1 MAGEQ
6 NRRVAVTGLGMVTA
20 FGAGVKVF
28 WDALL
33 DGRTALERLGT
44 VPGPLADLYVGRVD
58 DEVLTAAVSGRA
70 ATLPGERTCA
80 LLDVA
85 AAEALEHSGLL
96 DGRAGHRYGLGI
108 GTCQGVLRAAGAE
121 LPVDMTRHAV
131 DQLTRPADLIGH
143 RYGFTGPRTVVSTAC
158 SSSTTV
164 LGWAAAQIEDGRA
177 DVMLA
182 GGVEG
187 LCLFALAGFHGLK
200 ATSAGRCAPY
210 TTSDGMS
217 LGEGGAVLVL
227 EEWEHA
233 RRRGARIL
241 ARFMGCGMSADAYH
255 AVAPDPTARGA
266 LAAMRRALSVAG
278 IQPDQIDYVN
288 GHGTGT
294 ANNDAMEKEAMVL
307 LLGERAATVPVST
320 IKPATGHALGAA
332 GAIEAVASVLAIQ
345 HGIAPPTVSA
355 SGADPRL
362 NIVPGRPQPT
372 HIDVALSNSYAFG
385 GNNASVVFASAGY
398 RPPAATGRLPLAPA
412 APGAPRAAREVVV
425 SGIGAAGIPGLGS
438 GIGPES
444 GPGAWLDLLCAGD
457 HTRGGEPG
465 PEPVPPPSVPPATWR
480 RMDRYTRR
488 ALLATVTALA
498 DAGIDPRDPD
508 GDADTAALMFATG
521 HGPMDSTERL
531 GRSLSPELIPA
542 RRSQFA
548 QTTMTSAPG
557 TLGIC
562 LGLRGPCATFLSEG
576 AAGLQA
582 LDYAAALVARG
593 EAGYAVVVGTDD
605 DTAALREAYHRW
617 WGSDAG
623 SPRLADGAVALVV
636 EPAIRA
642 RARNREAYAVLDGAA
657 HAGGPPF
664 AAAAGVTPRHGATFV
679 AAMRQALARAGC
691 QPEQIRCVAG
701 AATGAGPRDRAERD
715 ALREVLPRGTPV
727 VAAAAH
733 VGDLLGAASLAS
745 VVAGVLALR
754 GQLPGTTGAARPDA
768 DRVLV
773 NAAGAGGTVASLVLR
788 PPAGTAGR

>member
-1 MAGEQ
+1 
-6 NRRVAVTGLGMVTA
+6 MVTA

-96 DGRAGHRYGLGI
+96 DGRAGHRYGVGI
-108 GTCQGVLRAAGAE
+108 GTCQGVLRGPGAE

-131 DQLTRPADLIGH
+131 DQLTRPADLIGR
-143 RYGFTGPRTVVSTAC
+143 RYGFTGPRTVMSTAC

-164 LGWAAAQIEDGRA
+164 LGWAAAQVEDGRA

-217 LGEGGAVLVL
+217 LGEGSAVLVL

-278 IQPDQIDYVN
+278 IEPDQIDYVN

-294 ANNDAMEKEAMVL
+294 ANNDTMEKEAMVL

-345 HGIAPPTVSA
+345 HGVAPPTVSA

-362 NIVPGRPQPT
+362 NIVPGRPQAT

-385 GNNASVVFASAGY
+385 GNNASVVFASPGY
-398 RPPAATGRLPLAPA
+398 RPPAATSHPPLAPA
-412 APGAPRAAREVVV
+412 ATRPGTNRDVVV

-438 GIGPES
+438 GT
-444 GPGAWLDLLCAGD
+444 GPGAWLDLLCAGG
-457 HTRGGEPG
+457 HTPGGEPG
-465 PEPVPPPSVPPATWR
+465 PEPAPPATVPPPTVPPATVPPATWR
-480 RMDRYTRR
+480 RMDGYTQR
-488 ALLATVTALA
+488 ALLAAVSALE

-508 GDADTAALMFATG
+508 GEADTAALMFATG

-557 TLGIC
+557 ALGIC
-562 LGLRGPCATFLSEG
+562 LGLRGPCATFLTEG

-582 LDYAAALVARG
+582 LDYAAWLVARG
-593 EAGYAVVVGTDD
+593 QAGYAVVVGADD
-605 DTAALREAYHRW
+605 ATAALREAYHRW
-617 WGSDAG
+617 WGGEAA

-636 EPAIRA
+636 EPALRA
-642 RARNREAYAVLDGAA
+642 RARNREAYAQLDGAA
-657 HAGGPPF
+657 HASGSPF
-664 AAAAGVTPRHGATFV
+664 SAADGAPGHGATFG
-679 AAMRQALARAGC
+679 AAMWQALTRAGC
-691 QPEQIRCVAG
+691 RPEQIRCVAG
-701 AATGAGPRDRAERD
+701 AATGAGPLDRAERD
-715 ALREVLPRGTPV
+715 ALREVLAPGTPV

-733 VGDLLGAASLAS
+733 AGDLLGAASLAS
-745 VVAGVLALR
+745 VVVGLLALR
-754 GQLPGTTGAARPDA
+754 GQVPGGADARPGA

-788 PPAGTAGR
+788 PPAGPAGR